1 VLQRRPAHRLLPAV
15 DLIGNNLYAFLGGLH
30 KEYDRNNTN
39 TLMNKTR
46 EGLMSEIIKI
56 KAASPVVIE
65 ITNRNNFFIPSSF

>member
-1 VLQRRPAHRLLPAV
+1 MLNDHFVFLLHPTPSTLCCV
-15 DLIGNNLYAFLGGLH
+15 RNVILGG
-30 KEYDRNNTN
+30 TP
-39 TLMNKTR
+39 